1 MVNTTNYAIPN
12 QHPTSTQDQRHQLD
26 DSLLGLRSTA
36 MLDTATVVSV
46 ALFVRCAQ
54 AELTSSGLLMLD
66 STQYVRAITN
76 NEQVLHQKSLALSH
90 LRLPNAVHRNGI
102 SDGVCAPSERWYRRR
117 WNSDERVPFVC
128 SNQYCCFKFQAPAA
142 TVAFFSCELTRGGH
156 PYVVDQTTTVDGL
169 LPISTMQSR

>member
-1 MVNTTNYAIPN
+1 VQGIFAKLTTVPNERLEITALGMVNTTNYAIPN

-54 AELTSSGLLMLD
+54 AELTSSGLLTLD

-76 NEQVLHQKSLALSH
+76 NEQILHQKSLALSH
-90 LRLPNAVHRNGI
+90 LRLPNAVHPNGI
-102 SDGVCAPSERWYRRR
+102 SGGVCAPSERWYRQR

-128 SNQYCCFKFQAPAA
+128 SNQYCCFKFQ
-142 TVAFFSCELTRGGH
+142 
-156 PYVVDQTTTVDGL
+156 
-169 LPISTMQSR
+169 